1 MEGSH
6 HVNSNSIIYRK
17 RAIHKTEIEMPFL
30 AVKGFNTNLVQFL
43 PLYHV
48 IISNV
53 HVYSFSCTKNY
64 IIYEGL
70 MCCQDFNFTPIK
82 TFEMIGQ

>member
-48 IISNV
+48 IISNMHVCSVRCMDV
-53 HVYSFSCTKNY
+53 HVKWFCTHKILCKKNY
-64 IIYEGL
+64 
-70 MCCQDFNFTPIK
+70 NV
-82 TFEMIGQ
+82 